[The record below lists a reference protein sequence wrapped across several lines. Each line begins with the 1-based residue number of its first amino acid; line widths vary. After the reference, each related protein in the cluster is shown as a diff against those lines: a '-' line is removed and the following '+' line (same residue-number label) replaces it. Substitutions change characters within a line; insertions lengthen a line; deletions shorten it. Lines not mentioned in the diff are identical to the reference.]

1 MESLM
6 YGTVLRGF
14 QQQAVENASQILR
27 NCLTGLATLPTEN
40 FQENRAAYI
49 SDTGAVLLEAPTGA
63 GKTLMAGTVVQTLS
77 KLSAL
82 ESLPRVLWFWFAPF
96 SGLVEQ
102 TVAAMQEEF
111 SSLQIKDPSTD
122 RDISALA
129 SGDVFVTTW
138 QSVAVANAASRKV
151 RKGTETMPSLDG
163 LVASARQLGFAIGV
177 VVDEAHHGFR
187 RNTQALDFYTSVL
200 DPDLTILATATP
212 RDRDVDS
219 FATATGIAN
228 LRRISVSRQDVVDSG
243 LIKESVKS
251 VVFKAPT
258 DVEAI
263 IDFKKTAL
271 KAGAETHAR
280 IKQVLAD
287 NDLGVV
293 PLLLVQVDDSPT
305 AVEEATL
312 WLKEL
317 GFRTEGD
324 SALIRSHTA
333 NEPDPYLTSI
343 AADESVEALI
353 FKLAVATGFDAPRAF
368 TLVSFR
374 RSRDEDFGVQIVGR
388 ILRID
393 RRLQGIANLP
403 SGLNS
408 GYVYLS
414 DNQSQTGLTS
424 AADRIN
430 AVKSSLASVTSNVA
444 VVAVGDLPPTSTI
457 TAHGQTHYLDAQ
469 GRLVGL
475 RPTPVPTDSTDVT
488 RAGNPSAASADRPGT
503 QQGFDVVL
511 DHFGLPATSSSAPSP
526 APAAKKT
533 WSYPKRQDLDV
544 PVRLKRAACSMDSS
558 TILQDVVDN
567 FRFDND
573 ALLLAMK
580 SSTTI
585 IKREYDLFTQTA
597 GTAENFYAALA
608 QKEIDARAQAV
619 LISSDELQVI
629 DMKGLQAALLRRFT
643 EEVQRA
649 GLAGFATEEERLAGL
664 NKILALRPA
673 VLRSAVTKSITRNMV
688 SVEAEPLPEVL
699 GSEESLR
706 GARLNI
712 YGVFPADL
720 NSWELQLA
728 QELDDDLTGI
738 IRWWHRNPVR
748 RPESVSLPLPNKY
761 QFYPDFVVGVKN
773 RQRGN
778 GILLVETKNAIND
791 QQGDSVVKNL
801 ASHPD
806 YGNVMMLFWEDK
818 REWQIVEYDASKEK
832 NVLERIFRIDLMP
845 NY

>member
-1 MESLM
+1 M

-14 QQQAVENASQILR
+14 QQQAVENASQILK
-27 NCLTGLATLPTEN
+27 NCLVGLSALPKEN
-40 FQENRAAYI
+40 FRKNRAAYI

-77 KLSAL
+77 KLNAM
-82 ESLPRVLWFWFAPF
+82 ESLPKVLWFWFAPF
-96 SGLVEQ
+96 AGIVEQ

-111 SSLQIKDPSTD
+111 SSLRIKDPATD

-138 QSVAVANAASRKV
+138 QSVAVANATSRKV
-151 RKGTETMPSLDG
+151 RMGTETMPSLDN
-163 LVASARQLGFAIGV
+163 LVASARELGFAIGV
-177 VVDEAHHGFR
+177 VVDEAHHGFKS
-187 RNTQALDFYTSVL
+187 NTQALNFYTSVL

-219 FATATGIAN
+219 FAIATGIAN

-263 IDFKKTAL
+263 VDFKKTAL
-271 KAGAETHAR
+271 KAGAETHTR
-280 IKQVLAD
+280 IKEVLAT
-287 NDLGVV
+287 NGLGVV
-293 PLLLVQVDDSPT
+293 PLLLVQVDDSAN
-305 AVEEATL
+305 AVDEATA

-317 GFRTEGD
+317 GFHTEGE

-333 NEPDPYLTSI
+333 KEPDPYLTSI

-388 ILRID
+388 IMRVD
-393 RRLQGIANLP
+393 RRLQSLANLP
-403 SGLNS
+403 NGLNS

-414 DNQSQTGLTS
+414 DNESQTGLTS

-430 AVKSSLASVTSNVA
+430 AVKSSLASVTSNIA
-444 VVAVGDLPPTSTI
+444 VVAVGDLPPTT
-457 TAHGQTHYLDAQ
+457 TTTTHGQTHYLDEQ
-469 GRLVGL
+469 GKLVGSQSE
-475 RPTPVPTDSTDVT
+475 PAPGGSDETVQPTDASSTT
-488 RAGNPSAASADRPGT
+488 SFGRPGT
-503 QQGFDVVL
+503 QEEFGHIL
-511 DHFGLPATSSSAPSP
+511 DHFGLPTGSSTAPIPSP
-526 APAAKKT
+526 AAQKT
-533 WSYPKRQDLDV
+533 WSYPKRQDLGV
-544 PVRLKRAACSMDSS
+544 PARLKKAVCSMDSS

-573 ALLLAMK
+573 ALLMAMK

-585 IKREYDLFTQTA
+585 IKREYDLFTHTA
-597 GTAENFYAALA
+597 GTSENFHAVLA
-608 QKEIDARAQAV
+608 QKEIDARAQAI
-619 LISSDELQVI
+619 LISADELQVI
-629 DMKGLQAALLRRFT
+629 DMKGLHKALLHQFT
-643 EEVQRA
+643 KEVQRA
-649 GLAGFATEEERLAGL
+649 GLSGFETEEKRVAGL
-664 NKILALRPA
+664 NKILALRPTA
-673 VLRSAVTKSITRNMV
+673 LRSAVARSITRNMI
-688 SVEAEPLPEVL
+688 SIDAEPLPEVL
-699 GSEESLR
+699 GSEESLL

-712 YGVFPADL
+712 YGVFPA
-720 NSWELQLA
+720 NMNTWELQLA
-728 QELDDDLTGI
+728 QELDDDLTGTV
-738 IRWWHRNPVR
+738 RWWHRNPVR

-806 YGNVMMLFWEDK
+806 YGNVMMLFWEDN
-818 REWQIVEYDASKEK
+818 REWQIVEYDAAKEK
-832 NVLERIFRIDLMP
+832 NVLERIFRINLMP